1 MSLSSTT
8 TAEAGD
14 AEPDSPPAD
23 GELGTGQPPGLSV
36 RSSLRAWVS
45 RHLFIVL
52 PPILWAVLGWHR
64 RWITDDGLIAART
77 VRQLLAGNGP
87 VFNVGERVEA
97 NTSTL
102 WTYLLALIAWI
113 TGLNV
118 YTVMIWT
125 GIVLAPVGLLLA
137 LLGARRLHERTAP
150 GRLMLPV
157 GALVVLAL
165 PPFWDFVTSGL
176 EDSLVF
182 SWLGLNWWLL
192 TGLQRESSAEDA
204 DQRSARRP
212 MVFAFVAGL
221 GWLVRPDMA
230 LGTLFLLAAGW
241 YVVRPAWPR
250 AVRLLVVAGALP
262 VAYQIFRMGYYGQ
275 LTPNT
280 AVAKDASSTHVPQGW
295 TYLVNFVSPYRLW
308 IPLLLLLALALLL
321 VGRRLSRADAAMC
334 VGAAGSGVVMAGYVV
349 AIGGDFMHARM
360 LLPATF
366 ALLLPVMV
374 LPVPRPTRRVLIPKH
389 GLGTLAA
396 AAACVLAIT
405 AWAVVCGTSWRLPQR
420 PGVVP
425 AGGIDDERAFWS
437 AYIHQ
442 RNPETPTEYV
452 DAIMGTAQAT
462 GSFEWMITQAL
473 SSDEPP
479 VLFYTV
485 DGTHIYTVPLDR
497 SGYSVA
503 VTAVLLGTSGASV
516 PLNGLVVDEH
526 GLSYVVGSHVIGV
539 PDGRPGHD
547 KYVGPA
553 WIIAEYSDASSAPGV
568 PAAQIAAARKALSCG
583 GLAQLDQATQAPL
596 TFARFWS
603 NVVHAPSL
611 TSLRFSSDPIQAEH
625 TLCD

>member
-1 MSLSSTT
+1 MSSSSTMK
-8 TAEAGD
+8 AEADD
-14 AEPDSPPAD
+14 AEPVSPPGD
-23 GELGTGQPPGLSV
+23 GQLGTGQPPGPSPR
-36 RSSLRAWVS
+36 RSPRAWVS
-45 RHLFIVL
+45 RNLLIVV
-52 PPILWAVLGWHR
+52 PPVLWAGLGWHR

-113 TGLNV
+113 TRLNV

-125 GIVLAPVGLLLA
+125 GIVLAPLGLLLA

-150 GRLMLPV
+150 GRLMLPA

-192 TGLQRESSAEDA
+192 TGLQRDGDGSADDA
-204 DQRSARRP
+204 EQRRDRRP
-212 MVFAFVAGL
+212 VVFAFVAGL

-280 AVAKDASSTHVPQGW
+280 AVAKDASSTHVSQGW
-295 TYLVNFVSPYRLW
+295 SYLMNFVSPYRLW

-321 VGRRLSRADAAMC
+321 IGRGLSRADAAMC
-334 VGAAGSGVVMAGYVV
+334 VAAVGAGVVMAGYVV

-366 ALLLPVMV
+366 ALLLSAMV
-374 LPVPRPTRRVLIPKH
+374 LPVPRPTGRVLRTVAP
-389 GLGTLAA
+389 
-396 AAACVLAIT
+396 AAACVLAISV
-405 AWAVVCGTSWRLPQR
+405 WAVVCGTSWRLPQR

-425 AGGIDDERAFWS
+425 ASGIDDERAFWS
-437 AYIHQ
+437 AYIH
-442 RNPETPTEYV
+442 RPNPDTASEYV
-452 DAIMGTAQAT
+452 DAIMGTTHAT
-462 GSFEWMITQAL
+462 GSFEWMIAQAL
-473 SSDEPP
+473 SSDGPP
-479 VLFYTV
+479 VLFYTL
-485 DGTHIYTVPLDR
+485 DGPQIYSVPLDR

-503 VTAVLLGTSGASV
+503 ITAILLGTSGASV

-526 GLSYVVGSHVIGV
+526 GLSYVVGSHVIGT
-539 PDGRPGHD
+539 PNGRPGHD

-553 WIIAEYSDASSAPGV
+553 WIIAEYSDATSAPGI

-596 TFARFWS
+596 TFSRFWS
-603 NVVHAPSL
+603 NFAHSPGL
-611 TSLRFSSDPIQAEH
+611 TSLRFSSDPVQAEH